1 VYLRDVRTNSDFV
14 RRDVWEK
21 PTRDFVKINF
31 DADFVESSGDGAWG
45 FIVRSN
51 TGEFIAAGARKLG
64 HLWSALQ
71 AKTEACVAA
80 IEGAERLGINRV
92 VFESDCQVSAL
103 KAKSRE
109 LSEVVF

>member
-1 VYLRDVRTNSDFV
+1 V

-21 PTRDFVKINF
+21 LTRDFVKINF

-64 HLWSALQ
+64 HLRSALQ
-71 AKTEACVAA
+71 AKTEACV
-80 IEGAERLGINRV
+80 E
-92 VFESDCQVSAL
+92 QL
-103 KAKSRE
+103 KVQNVWVLIGLCLNLIAKFQR
-109 LSEVVF
+109 